1 MDEHRL
7 TGFQIAAVN
16 HRKVGG
22 VVVEH
27 ECGALAVIERV
38 GKREGEVDW
47 GHGNLG
53 EAAEH
58 AESGDALARLEA

>member
-38 GKREGEVDW
+38 GEREGEVDR
-47 GHGNLG
+47 GYGNLG

-58 AESGDALARLEA
+58 AESCYALARLEA